1 MKPITVAILIFLAG
15 LSSSALA
22 AMANPLRFYLE
33 RSAYGT
39 TPRDATHIVVGT
51 IIDGYE
57 QRIEPGGGFIIQNRI
72 AIIRIK
78 EIEKGE
84 GLKNGDLVYAHYG
97 TVSIPAGA
105 TSNPSDPG
113 YQGRI
118 IPRVGM
124 TLRVY
129 LIRKPYTSNGN
140 QRFGNLEG
148 AFTVAERNGF
158 QVLGQATKP

>member
-1 MKPITVAILIFLAG
+1 MKRIIFAILICLTG
-15 LSSSALA
+15 LSSPALA
-22 AMANPLRFYLE
+22 VMANPLRFYLD
-33 RSAYGT
+33 RNAYGT
-39 TPRDATHIVVGT
+39 TPRDATHVIIGT

-72 AIIRIK
+72 AVIRIK
-78 EIEKGE
+78 EIETGK

-97 TVSIPAGA
+97 TVTIPAGA
-105 TSNPSDPG
+105 TSDPSNPG

-129 LIRKPYTSNGN
+129 LIRKPHARNGN

-158 QVLGQATKP
+158 EVLGQARKP